1 MTAGPSSESGP
12 PKESPKQ
19 GEHSLALSEILAGRI
34 RAVGPISFAEFMREC
49 LYHPVHGYYSRA
61 SARRFGDYYTSVD
74 VHPIFGRLLARQ
86 FAEMWEM
93 LGSPRPFVVVE
104 SGAGV
109 GRLAGHILDFSAKML
124 PEFYAALEYVAVE
137 QSGARRDEH
146 AARLA
151 PHAAAGRVFSAG
163 EIPHAIPAGCI
174 FSNELLDA
182 LPTHRVVIKKGVLR
196 EICVGFENARFIELN
211 GKPST
216 PALEQYFHE
225 QGITLEEGQ
234 QAEVCL
240 EACEWIES
248 AGRALERGF
257 VLTID
262 YGHDARAL
270 YSEHHNR
277 GTLLAY
283 RDHTVSENLLNA
295 PGEQDLTAHVNF
307 TAVDL
312 WGRRAGLVRTGLVT
326 QSQFLVALGRGNEF
340 GDLYEPGQT
349 EMEKLRA
356 RLLLKNLIHPEGL
369 GEKFQVLIQH
379 KGIDAPRLTGLSGIE
394 VLSSTGTFA
403 CAVL

>member
-1 MTAGPSSESGP
+1 MTVVPSSAPGAPDEASQP
-12 PKESPKQ
+12 
-19 GEHSLALSEILAGRI
+19 GEHARALTEILAGRI
-34 RAVGPISFAEFMREC
+34 RSGGPISFAEFMREC
-49 LYHPVHGYYSRA
+49 LYHYAHGYYSRA

-86 FAEMWEM
+86 FAEMWEL
-93 LGSPRPFVVVE
+93 LGSPRPFVVAE

-109 GRLAGHILDFSAKML
+109 GRLAGHILDFSARVL

-137 QSGARRDEH
+137 RSSARRAEH

-151 PHAAAGRVFSAG
+151 DHAAAGRVSSAA
-163 EIPHAIPAGCI
+163 EIPSAISAGCI

-182 LPTHRVVIKKGVLR
+182 LPVHRVAVENGVLR
-196 EICVGFENARFIELN
+196 EIYVGFEGGRFTEVLSD
-211 GKPST
+211 PSM
-216 PALEQYFHE
+216 PVLEGYFQE

-234 QAEVCL
+234 QAEVCF
-240 EACEWIES
+240 EACDWIES

-262 YGHDARAL
+262 YGHEARAL
-270 YSEHHNR
+270 YGEHHNR

-283 RDHTVSENLLNA
+283 RDHAVTENLLDA
-295 PGEQDLTAHVNF
+295 PGEQDLTSHVNF

-312 WGRRAGLVRTGLVT
+312 WGCRAGLLRTGLVT

-340 GDLYEPGQT
+340 ADLYEPGQT

-369 GEKFQVLIQH
+369 GEKFQVMIQH
-379 KGIDAPRLTGLSGIE
+379 KGIAPPRLTGLSGW
-394 VLSSTGTFA
+394 
-403 CAVL
+403 